1 MAWIIKRSFAFNL
14 YLGED
19 NKTVNSISEAK
30 IYKTKK
36 AALEATKDIKDSIEI
51 LKKL

>member
-1 MAWIIKRSFAFNL
+1 MAWIIKRSFAFNQ

-19 NKTVNSISEAK
+19 NKIVNSITEAK
-30 IYKTKK
+30 VYKTKK
-36 AALEATKDIKDSIEI
+36 SAVEATKDIKDSIEI